1 MLDHET
7 VHTSGRFFLWNRTM
21 VEVVVLQQESGQPA
35 AYQRVHSTAATRNV
49 ANEELDLLER

>member
-1 MLDHET
+1 MRQFIPQGASF
-7 VHTSGRFFLWNRTM
+7 SGNRTM